1 MTTFR
6 RGAIVLVLAGGLAVT
21 ARAEQKSVEAKPGAK
36 ADAETEKKAAEL
48 LKKLADEDFGTRE
61 QAEKDL
67 IALGAPAYKAVKEA
81 VEKTDDAEVRNRGK
95 RVLEAV
101 ALDAEN
107 DPNAL
112 AAQARTLALEK
123 KFERAAKYY
132 EKAAQRFREGAAETK
147 DNAVRDDLTAKA
159 AKATQRQARATKKAG
174 QGPADDTEEGDVVF
188 AGGAGVRVRVIAGG
202 GMIVEDEE
210 VVESEGSGDD
220 W

>member
-1 MTTFR
+1 MKTCR
-6 RGAIVLVLAGGLAVT
+6 LAAIALLFACGIT
-21 ARAEQKSVEAKPGAK
+21 ASVRAEGKSEEPKPEAKA
-36 ADAETEKKAAEL
+36 ADAEQKAAEL
-48 LKKLADEDFGTRE
+48 LKKLADDDFGTRE

-67 IALGAPAYKAVKEA
+67 IALGAPAYPIVKQA
-81 VEKTDDAEVRNRGK
+81 VEKTDDAEVRTRGK
-95 RVLEAV
+95 RVLETV

-123 KFERAAKYY
+123 KYERAAKYY
-132 EKAAQRFREGAAETK
+132 EKAGRRFRENAAETK

-159 AKATQRQARATKKAG
+159 AKATQRQARATKLAG
-174 QGPADDTEEGDVVF
+174 KGNAADDNGDEEVVF

-202 GMIVEDEE
+202 GMIVEDAE
-210 VVESEGSGDD
+210 VGEAGDSGDD